1 MLQTVWQEGNRTH
14 VLLDRSA
21 QSCRLCRN
29 VNQEMTVIILLSPL
43 AEKCLS
49 LLSYDRDN
57 TLGLAFYLANVPCN
71 LCVWQHFKL
80 FAHINLLNPANKQ
93 IKRIQLLSTFCK

>member
-1 MLQTVWQEGNRTH
+1 MLLSVWQEGNRMH

-21 QSCRLCRN
+21 QSCRLCGN
-29 VNQEMTVIILLSPL
+29 VNWEMTGIILLSPL
-43 AEKCLS
+43 AEKCLC

-57 TLGLAFYLANVPCN
+57 TLGLAFYLANIQCN
-71 LCVWQHFKL
+71 LCVWHYFKL

-93 IKRIQLLSTFCK
+93 IKRI